1 MPESIISS
9 PVTEELRTRAKELR
23 LAIRSILDEW
33 YTLQNTVRPR
43 LLAEYDNHFREIEI
57 EIQQKTLKSSE
68 IGRRVELLTL
78 KKERGEKLT
87 PEIISLVNIFVD
99 KEFAKFHKRIREAY
113 SMSAEQREQAA
124 IKENQSDTNGEL
136 PKLYRA
142 IVKKLHPD
150 VSTETDEFSKFW
162 HSAQQAFEN
171 KNLQKMRSLYTLICM
186 ENEAT
191 DTRSYPDSFSETMR
205 LEADIKELEIR
216 LEREERKLSRM
227 KSEAPYSL
235 ESNLKD
241 AKWLMEHRQK
251 LEYELHKKN
260 AEIKQFNA
268 LMEQLTGGKWEQT
281 STPKTIEQENLD
293 QEFMNSTY
301 FSGR

>member
-1 MPESIISS
+1 MPDSIISS

-23 LAIRSILDEW
+23 LAIRTILDEW
-33 YTLQNTVRPR
+33 YTLQNIVRPR

-57 EIQQKTLKSSE
+57 EIQQKTLESSE

-87 PEIISLVNIFVD
+87 PEIISLVNTFVD

-124 IKENQSDTNGEL
+124 IKENHTDTNGEL

-142 IVKKLHPD
+142 IVKILHPD

-171 KNLQKMRSLYTLICM
+171 KNLQKMRSLYSLICS
-186 ENEAT
+186 ESEQT
-191 DTRSYPDSFSETMR
+191 DTRKYPDSLSETSR
-205 LEADIKELEIR
+205 LEAEIKELEIH

-227 KSEAPYSL
+227 KSEEPFIL
-235 ESNLKD
+235 ESSLKNG
-241 AKWLMEHRQK
+241 KWLTEHRQK

-260 AEIKQFNA
+260 AEINQFKA
-268 LMEQLTGGKWEQT
+268 LMKQLTGGKWEQA
-281 STPKTIEQENLD
+281 STPKMIEQENLD

>member
-1 MPESIISS
+1 MPDSIISS

-23 LAIRSILDEW
+23 LAIRTILDEW
-33 YTLQNTVRPR
+33 YTLQNIVRPR

-57 EIQQKTLKSSE
+57 EIQQKTLESSE

-87 PEIISLVNIFVD
+87 PEIISLVNTFVD

-124 IKENQSDTNGEL
+124 IKENHTDTNGEL

-171 KNLQKMRSLYTLICM
+171 KNLQKMRSLYSLICS
-186 ENEAT
+186 ESEQT
-191 DTRSYPDSFSETMR
+191 DTRKYPDSLSETSR
-205 LEADIKELEIR
+205 LEAEIKELEIH

-227 KSEAPYSL
+227 KSEEPFIL
-235 ESNLKD
+235 ESSLKNG
-241 AKWLMEHRQK
+241 KWLTEHRQK

-260 AEIKQFNA
+260 AEINQFKA
-268 LMEQLTGGKWEQT
+268 LMKQLTGGKWEQA
-281 STPKTIEQENLD
+281 STPKMIEQENLD